1 MRPLVS
7 GHAYRRRL
15 APTPFWLVDFQKP
28 TARQQATHDTI
39 LNICYHR
46 RMNPELAAALFVFI
60 PLSLG
65 ILMLLIIW
73 HARGR
78 VH

>member
-1 MRPLVS
+1 MRP
-7 GHAYRRRL
+7 
-15 APTPFWLVDFQKP
+15 
-28 TARQQATHDTI
+28 
-39 LNICYHR
+39 NICYHR